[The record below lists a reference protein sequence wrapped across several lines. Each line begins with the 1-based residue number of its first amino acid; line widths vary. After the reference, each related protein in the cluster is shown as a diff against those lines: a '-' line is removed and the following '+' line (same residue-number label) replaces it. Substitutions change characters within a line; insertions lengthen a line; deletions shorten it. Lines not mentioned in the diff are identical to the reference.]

1 MDLLTD
7 LKKGKMVILVDDE
20 DRENEG
26 DLLIAA
32 EHITPEFINFMAK
45 YGRGLICLT
54 LTESRCK
61 LLGLPLLK
69 QKGSESSKETNF
81 TVSIDAIKGV
91 STGISASDRALT
103 IKAAAAKDAKPS
115 DLVQP
120 GHIFPLRASEGGVL
134 SRAGHTEAACDLA
147 KFANKGAAGVICEI
161 MNEDGTMARR
171 DDLIAFAKT
180 HKLKIGTIA
189 DLIHYRTLKEKT
201 VEKLYSK
208 KINIDGMSF
217 KLKAWEDSI
226 FQNLHLTFEVGNIK
240 KSDAPLVRV
249 HVPNLL
255 HDMIGMDGFGKRMD
269 IKEALKKIHESK
281 CGVLLMIGTEQKNQS
296 IMMDL
301 EGKKN
306 VPQPETKTVGIGSQI
321 LKELGLTKI
330 KLLATPVKYPSI
342 SGFDLKV
349 IGFEK

>member
-1 MDLLTD
+1 
-7 LKKGKMVILVDDE
+7 
-20 DRENEG
+20 
-26 DLLIAA
+26 
-32 EHITPEFINFMAK
+32 
-45 YGRGLICLT
+45 
-54 LTESRCK
+54 
-61 LLGLPLLK
+61 
-69 QKGSESSKETNF
+69 
-81 TVSIDAIKGV
+81 
-91 STGISASDRALT
+91 
-103 IKAAAAKDAKPS
+103 
-115 DLVQP
+115 
-120 GHIFPLRASEGGVL
+120 
-134 SRAGHTEAACDLA
+134 
-147 KFANKGAAGVICEI
+147 

-171 DDLIAFAKT
+171 DDLIAFAKI

-208 KINIDGMSF
+208 TITIDGMSF

-249 HVPNLL
+249 HVPNVL
-255 HDMIGMDGFGKRMD
+255 HDMIGMDGFGKRMN

-342 SGFDLKV
+342 SGFDLEV